1 MSGFRKARWACCK
14 LEATLHPDRQLN
26 EARLLT
32 YFSTSLQLTLSINAI
47 SEGTESRFLLPLTSL
62 SPNYLIIETC
72 QFQCLT
78 SNFIMSCLPTLDK
91 YPIVQYN
98 MGLAEFPLL

>member
-1 MSGFRKARWACCK
+1 MFGFLKARWVCCK
-14 LEATLHPDRQLN
+14 HEVILHPDQQLN

-32 YFSTSLQLTLSINAI
+32 YFSTCLQLTLSINAI
-47 SEGTESRFLLPLTSL
+47 SEGTESRFLFPLTSL

-91 YPIVQYN
+91 YRIVQCS
-98 MGLAEFPLL
+98 MEMEESRLL